1 MTKEQSPRLI
11 LGVGNLLLRDEGVGV
26 HVISTLRDR
35 ELPDDIELLDG
46 GTASFD
52 LLDTLAGRRQVI
64 IIDAVR
70 TGSEP
75 GTIFRF
81 TPEDISVSREQI
93 TSLHQVGLLET
104 LDVAKRLLDSPPEE
118 VVVLGIEPKEIGWG
132 LELSAEVKAAVPK
145 VIELIMAELDRFQR
159 RPLGESQRSA
169 SPQGETT

>member
-1 MTKEQSPRLI
+1 MATQKPPRLI

-26 HVISTLRDR
+26 HLISALRGR
-35 ELPDDIELLDG
+35 ELPDDVELCDG

-64 IIDAVR
+64 IIDAVQ

-81 TPEDISVSREQI
+81 TPEDISASREQP

-104 LDVAKRLLDSPPEE
+104 LDVAKHLLDSAPEE
-118 VVVLGIEPKEIGWG
+118 VVILGIESQEVSWG
-132 LELSAEVKAAVPK
+132 LELSAEVEAAVPK
-145 VIELIMAELDRFQR
+145 VIELIMAELDGFQR
-159 RPLGESQRSA
+159 RA
-169 SPQGETT
+169 SEEG

>member
-1 MTKEQSPRLI
+1 M
-11 LGVGNLLLRDEGVGV
+11 
-26 HVISTLRDR
+26 HVISALRGQ
-35 ELPDDIELLDG
+35 ELPDDVELLDG

-104 LDVAKRLLDSPPEE
+104 LDLVDHLLDSPPEE
-118 VVVLGIEPKEIGWG
+118 VIILGVEPKEIGWG
-132 LELSAEVKAAVPK
+132 LELSAEVEAAVPK
-145 VIELIMAELDRFQR
+145 VIELIMSELDSFR
-159 RPLGESQRSA
+159 RRVPEES
-169 SPQGETT
+169 

>member
-1 MTKEQSPRLI
+1 MTKQKPPRLI

-26 HVISTLRDR
+26 HVISALRDR
-35 ELPDDIELLDG
+35 ELPDDVELWDG

-81 TPEDISVSREQI
+81 TPEDISASREQV
-93 TSLHQVGLLET
+93 TSLHQVGLLEALT
-104 LDVAKRLLDSPPEE
+104 VAEHLLDSAPQE
-118 VVVLGIEPKEIGWG
+118 VIILGIEPKEIDWG
-132 LELSAEVKAAVPK
+132 LELSPDVEAAVPK
-145 VIELIMAELDRFQR
+145 VIELVMEELDAFERKENPR
-159 RPLGESQRSA
+159 LEER
-169 SPQGETT
+169 

>member
-1 MTKEQSPRLI
+1 MTKQKPPRLI

-26 HVISTLRDR
+26 HVISALRDR
-35 ELPDDIELLDG
+35 ELPDDVELWDG

-81 TPEDISVSREQI
+81 TPEDISASREQV
-93 TSLHQVGLLET
+93 TSLHQVGLLEALT
-104 LDVAKRLLDSPPEE
+104 VAEHLLDSAPQE
-118 VVVLGIEPKEIGWG
+118 VIILGIEPKEIDWG
-132 LELSAEVKAAVPK
+132 LELSPEVEAAVPK
-145 VIELIMAELDRFQR
+145 VIELVMEELDAFDRKENPGLEER
-159 RPLGESQRSA
+159 
-169 SPQGETT
+169 

>member
-26 HVISTLRDR
+26 HVISTLRGR
-35 ELPDDIELLDG
+35 ELPDDVELLDG

-104 LDVAKRLLDSPPEE
+104 LDLVGHLLDSAPEE

-169 SPQGETT
+169 SPEG

>member
-1 MTKEQSPRLI
+1 MTTNKQPPRLI
-11 LGVGNLLLRDEGVGV
+11 LGVGNILLRDEGVGV

-35 ELPDDIELLDG
+35 ELPDDVELWDG

-64 IIDAVR
+64 IIDAVH

-81 TPEDISVSREQI
+81 TPEDISASGEQV

-104 LDVAKRLLDSPPEE
+104 LNVAEHLLDAAPEE
-118 VVVLGIEPKEIGWG
+118 VIILGIEPKEIEWG
-132 LELSAEVKAAVPK
+132 LELSAEVEAAVPK
-145 VIELIMAELDRFQR
+145 VIELVMSELDSFQR
-159 RPLGESQRSA
+159 RSPGES
-169 SPQGETT
+169 

>member
-1 MTKEQSPRLI
+1 MTKQKPPRLI

-26 HVISTLRDR
+26 HVISALRDR
-35 ELPDDIELLDG
+35 ELPDDVELWDG

-81 TPEDISVSREQI
+81 TPEDISASREQV
-93 TSLHQVGLLET
+93 TSLHQVGLLEALT
-104 LDVAKRLLDSPPEE
+104 VAEHLLDSAPQE
-118 VVVLGIEPKEIGWG
+118 VIILGIEPKEINWG
-132 LELSAEVKAAVPK
+132 LELSPEVEAAVPK
-145 VIELIMAELDRFQR
+145 VIELVMEELDAFDRKENPR
-159 RPLGESQRSA
+159 LEER
-169 SPQGETT
+169 

>member
-1 MTKEQSPRLI
+1 MTKQKPPRLI

-26 HVISTLRDR
+26 HVISALRDR
-35 ELPDDIELLDG
+35 ELPDDVELWDG

-81 TPEDISVSREQI
+81 TPEDISARREQV
-93 TSLHQVGLLET
+93 TSLHQVGLLEALT
-104 LDVAKRLLDSPPEE
+104 VAEHLLDSAPQE
-118 VVVLGIEPKEIGWG
+118 VIILGIEPKEIDWG
-132 LELSAEVKAAVPK
+132 LELSPEVEAAVPR
-145 VIELIMAELDRFQR
+145 VIELAMEELDAFNRKENPR
-159 RPLGESQRSA
+159 LEER
-169 SPQGETT
+169 

>member
-1 MTKEQSPRLI
+1 MTKQKPPRLV

-26 HVISTLRDR
+26 HVISALRDR
-35 ELPDDIELLDG
+35 ELPDDVELWDG

-81 TPEDISVSREQI
+81 TPEDISARREQV
-93 TSLHQVGLLET
+93 TSLHQVGLLEALT
-104 LDVAKRLLDSPPEE
+104 VAEHLLDSAPQE
-118 VVVLGIEPKEIGWG
+118 VIILGIEPKEIDWG
-132 LELSAEVKAAVPK
+132 LELSPEVEAAVPR
-145 VIELIMAELDRFQR
+145 VIELAMEELDAFDRKENPR
-159 RPLGESQRSA
+159 LEER
-169 SPQGETT
+169 

>member
-1 MTKEQSPRLI
+1 MTKQKPPRLI

-26 HVISTLRDR
+26 HVISALRHR
-35 ELPDDIELLDG
+35 ELPDDVELWDG

-81 TPEDISVSREQI
+81 TPEDISASREQV
-93 TSLHQVGLLET
+93 TSLHQVGLLEALT
-104 LDVAKRLLDSPPEE
+104 VAEHLLDSAPQK
-118 VVVLGIEPKEIGWG
+118 VIILGIEPKEIDWG
-132 LELSAEVKAAVPK
+132 LELSPEVEAAVPK
-145 VIELIMAELDRFQR
+145 VIELVMEELDAFERKENPR
-159 RPLGESQRSA
+159 LEER
-169 SPQGETT
+169 

>member
-1 MTKEQSPRLI
+1 MITQKPPRLI

-26 HVISTLRDR
+26 HVISALRDR
-35 ELPDDIELLDG
+35 ELPDDVELCDG

-70 TGSEP
+70 TGSDP

-104 LDVAKRLLDSPPEE
+104 LDLVDHLLDFAPER
-118 VVVLGIEPKEIGWG
+118 VIILGIEPKEIGWG
-132 LELSAEVKAAVPK
+132 LELSAEIEAALPK
-145 VIELIMAELDRFQR
+145 VIELIMSELEKT
-159 RPLGESQRSA
+159 P
-169 SPQGETT
+169 

>member
-1 MTKEQSPRLI
+1 MSKEQPPRLI

-26 HVISTLRDR
+26 HVISALRDR
-35 ELPDDIELLDG
+35 ELPDDVELWDG

-64 IIDAVR
+64 IIDAIR

-81 TPEDISVSREQI
+81 TPEDISASREQV

-104 LDVAKRLLDSPPEE
+104 LNLAEHLLDSAPEE
-118 VVVLGIEPKEIGWG
+118 VIILGIEPKEIDWG
-132 LELSAEVKAAVPK
+132 LELSAEVEAAVLK
-145 VIELIMAELDRFQR
+145 VIELVIEELDAFERKENSSLEER
-159 RPLGESQRSA
+159 
-169 SPQGETT
+169 

>member
-1 MTKEQSPRLI
+1 MTKQKPPRLI

-26 HVISTLRDR
+26 HVISALRDR
-35 ELPDDIELLDG
+35 ELPDDVELWDG

-81 TPEDISVSREQI
+81 TPEDISASREQV
-93 TSLHQVGLLET
+93 TSLHQVGLLEALT
-104 LDVAKRLLDSPPEE
+104 VAEHLLDSAPQE
-118 VVVLGIEPKEIGWG
+118 VIILGIEPKEIDWG
-132 LELSAEVKAAVPK
+132 LELSPEVEAAVPK
-145 VIELIMAELDRFQR
+145 VIELVMEELDAFERKENPR
-159 RPLGESQRSA
+159 LEER
-169 SPQGETT
+169 

>member
-1 MTKEQSPRLI
+1 
-11 LGVGNLLLRDEGVGV
+11 V
-26 HVISTLRDR
+26 HVISTLRER
-35 ELPDDIELLDG
+35 ELPDDVELLDG

-81 TPEDISVSREQI
+81 TPEDISSCGEQL

-104 LDVAKRLLDSPPEE
+104 LDLVDHLLDSPPEE
-118 VVVLGIEPKEIGWG
+118 VIILGVEPKEIGWG
-132 LELSAEVKAAVPK
+132 LELSAEVEAAVPK
-145 VIELIMAELDRFQR
+145 VIELIMSELDSFR
-159 RPLGESQRSA
+159 RRVPEES
-169 SPQGETT
+169 

>member
-1 MTKEQSPRLI
+1 MIKEQPPRLI

-26 HVISTLRDR
+26 HVISALRDR
-35 ELPDDIELLDG
+35 ALPDDVELCDG

-81 TPEDISVSREQI
+81 TPEDISASREQI
-93 TSLHQVGLLET
+93 TSLHQVGLLEI
-104 LDVAKRLLDSPPEE
+104 LNVVEHLLDSAPEE
-118 VVVLGIEPKEIGWG
+118 VIVLGIEAKEIDWG
-132 LELSAEVKAAVPK
+132 LELSAEVEAAVPK
-145 VIELIMAELDRFQR
+145 VIELVRSELER
-159 RPLGESQRSA
+159 RALEVDNAQPHLNER
-169 SPQGETT
+169 

>member
-1 MTKEQSPRLI
+1 MTTQKPPRLI

-26 HVISTLRDR
+26 HVISALRGR
-35 ELPDDIELLDG
+35 ELPDDVELWDG

-81 TPEDISVSREQI
+81 TPEDISVSREQV

-104 LDVAKRLLDSPPEE
+104 LDLVDHLLDSAPEE
-118 VVVLGIEPKEIGWG
+118 VIILGIEPKEIGWG
-132 LELSAEVKAAVPK
+132 LELSAEVEAALPK
-145 VIELIMAELDRFQR
+145 VIELIMSELDSFHRK
-159 RPLGESQRSA
+159 PLEES
-169 SPQGETT
+169 

>member
-1 MTKEQSPRLI
+1 MTKQKPPRLI

-26 HVISTLRDR
+26 HVISALRDR
-35 ELPDDIELLDG
+35 ELPDDVELWDG

-81 TPEDISVSREQI
+81 TPEDISASREQV
-93 TSLHQVGLLET
+93 TSLHQVGLLEALT
-104 LDVAKRLLDSPPEE
+104 VAEHLLDSAPQE
-118 VVVLGIEPKEIGWG
+118 VIILGIEPKEIDWG
-132 LELSAEVKAAVPK
+132 LELSPEVEAAVPK
-145 VIELIMAELDRFQR
+145 VIELVMEELDAFDRKENPR
-159 RPLGESQRSA
+159 LEER
-169 SPQGETT
+169 

>member
-26 HVISTLRDR
+26 HVISTLRER
-35 ELPDDIELLDG
+35 ELPDDVELLDG

-81 TPEDISVSREQI
+81 TPEDISTSREQL
-93 TSLHQVGLLET
+93 TSLHQVGLLAT
-104 LDVAKRLLDSPPEE
+104 LDLVDHLLDSPPEE
-118 VVVLGIEPKEIGWG
+118 VIILGVEPKEIDWG
-132 LELSAEVKAAVPK
+132 LELSAEVEAAVPK
-145 VIELIMAELDRFQR
+145 VIELITSELDIFR
-159 RPLGESQRSA
+159 RRAPKES
-169 SPQGETT
+169 

>member
-1 MTKEQSPRLI
+1 MTKQKPPRLI

-26 HVISTLRDR
+26 HVISALRDR
-35 ELPDDIELLDG
+35 ELPDDVELWDG

-81 TPEDISVSREQI
+81 TPEDISASREQV
-93 TSLHQVGLLET
+93 TSLHQVGLLEALT
-104 LDVAKRLLDSPPEE
+104 VAEHLLDSAPQE
-118 VVVLGIEPKEIGWG
+118 VIILGIEPKEIDWG
-132 LELSAEVKAAVPK
+132 LELSPEVETAVPK
-145 VIELIMAELDRFQR
+145 VIELVMEELDAFDRKENPR
-159 RPLGESQRSA
+159 LEER
-169 SPQGETT
+169 

>member
-1 MTKEQSPRLI
+1 MTKQKPPRLI

-26 HVISTLRDR
+26 HVISALRDR
-35 ELPDDIELLDG
+35 ELPDDVELWDG

-81 TPEDISVSREQI
+81 TPEDISARREQV
-93 TSLHQVGLLET
+93 TSLHQVGLLEALT
-104 LDVAKRLLDSPPEE
+104 VAEHLLDSAPQE
-118 VVVLGIEPKEIGWG
+118 VIILGIEPKEIDWG
-132 LELSAEVKAAVPK
+132 LELSPEVEAAVPK
-145 VIELIMAELDRFQR
+145 VIELVMEELDPFERKENPR
-159 RPLGESQRSA
+159 LEER
-169 SPQGETT
+169 